1 MLSEARTPLTAF
13 FSILQRKFLRPHQRE
28 WYDREGAGP
37 ARMVQEGEMKE
48 MRPMTV
54 KTSRNTSTSRTTSP
68 SRGQNRSYSER
79 WDLSHLAEDPVRR
92 IEALVGEIESKV
104 AQFESARAQLSPT
117 METSILHP
125 LLRLCEDIAAASSR
139 ISAYAY
145 LWFSE
150 NTKHL
155 AARSFKTK
163 VEEKLTA
170 LHNRLVFFDLWWQSV
185 DEDNARRLMTGT
197 GTLRYHLATIRRFQP
212 HTLSEPEE
220 KIVNIK
226 NITGRSAVHSLYD
239 VVTNAFTFTLT
250 VNGKRKTMTREE
262 LTTYLRHA
270 QGRLREAAYRE
281 LYRVYADQHDLLGEI
296 YKTLVND
303 WKAENLQ
310 LRRFSSPIATRNL
323 GNDIPDDAVASL
335 LKVCQRNAGIF
346 QDYFRIK
353 ARLCKIKPMSRY
365 HIYAPHRTEQKSYRY
380 QDAVRMVLNAYRGF
394 SPQLAELAER
404 VVLERHVDSRTRPGK
419 IGGAYCYSVVPGM
432 TPYVL
437 LNFTGEARDIATLA
451 HELGHAVHGMLAA
464 RHSMFTFHSTLPLAE
479 TASVFGERILSDA
492 LMNQERDSK
501 VRQGLL
507 LNQLDDIYATV
518 LRQACFVQFENQAH
532 EMIAQG
538 ATVKDLARTY
548 LAEVR
553 QQFGKGIRVPDEFQW
568 EWLTIPHIF
577 ASPFY
582 CYAYSFGNLLVLALY
597 RMYQK
602 EGAAFV
608 PKYLD
613 LLSTGG
619 SESPKT
625 ILAKVGVDMASE
637 DFWQSG
643 FDTIREMVHQL
654 EQTL

>member
-1 MLSEARTPLTAF
+1 MP
-13 FSILQRKFLRPHQRE
+13 
-28 WYDREGAGP
+28 
-37 ARMVQEGEMKE
+37 
-48 MRPMTV
+48 V
-54 KTSRNTSTSRTTSP
+54 KTRRTNSTSRKTSSP
-68 SRGQNRSYSER
+68 TQQKLTYSER
-79 WDLSHLAEDPVRR
+79 WDLSHLAEKPVERF
-92 IEALVGEIESKV
+92 ETLLGEIEAKV

-117 METSILHP
+117 MESSVFSP
-125 LLRLCEDIAAASSR
+125 LLTLSEDIAAAASK
-139 ISAYAY
+139 IGAYAY

-150 NTKHL
+150 NTKDL

-163 VEEKLTA
+163 VEERLTA
-170 LHNRLVFFDLWWQSV
+170 LQNRLVFFDLWWQGV
-185 DEDNARRLMTGT
+185 DGDNARRLMAGT
-197 GTLRYHLATIRRFQP
+197 GTLRYHLETIRRFQP

-239 VVTNAFTFTLT
+239 IVTNAFTFTLT

-262 LTTYLRHA
+262 LTSYLRHA
-270 QGRLREAAYRE
+270 QGGMREAAYRE

-310 LRRFSSPIATRNL
+310 LRRFASPISTRNL
-323 GNDIPDDAVASL
+323 GNDIPDEAVASL
-335 LKVCQRNAGIF
+335 LKVCQKNSGMF

-365 HIYAPHRTEQKSYRY
+365 HIYAPHRTAQKSYRY
-380 QDAVRMVLNAYRGF
+380 QDAVRMVLEAYRGF
-394 SPQLAELAER
+394 SPQLADLAKR
-404 VVLERHVDSRTRPGK
+404 VIHERHVDARTRPGK
-419 IGGAYCYSVVPGM
+419 IGGAYCYSVTPAM

-437 LNFTGEARDIATLA
+437 LNFTGEARDIATMA

-464 RHSMFTFHSTLPLAE
+464 KHSMFTFHSTLPLAE

-492 LMNQERDSK
+492 LMNQERDKK
-501 VRQGLL
+501 VRQALL

-518 LRQACFVQFENQAH
+518 LRQAYFVQFENQAH

-538 ATVKDLARTY
+538 ATVKDLAKTY

-553 QQFGKGIRVPDEFQW
+553 QQFGKGIKVPEEFQW

-602 EGAAFV
+602 EGASFV
-608 PKYLD
+608 PKYLE
-613 LLSTGG
+613 LLSAGG
-619 SESPKT
+619 SESPQT

-637 DFWQSG
+637 EFWQSG
-643 FDTIREMVHQL
+643 FDTISEMVDQL
-654 EQTL
+654 ERTL

>member
-1 MLSEARTPLTAF
+1 MP
-13 FSILQRKFLRPHQRE
+13 
-28 WYDREGAGP
+28 
-37 ARMVQEGEMKE
+37 
-48 MRPMTV
+48 V
-54 KTSRNTSTSRTTSP
+54 KTRGAKSIIRTTSSQIGQ
-68 SRGQNRSYSER
+68 SRTYSER
-79 WDLSHLAEDPVRR
+79 WELSHLAENPVQHF
-92 IEALVGEIESKV
+92 EALAGAIESKV
-104 AQFESARAQLSPT
+104 AQFESARAHLSPI
-117 METSILHP
+117 MSASLFHS
-125 LLRLCEDIAAASSR
+125 LLTLSEDIASASSR
-139 ISAYAY
+139 LSAYAY

-150 NTKHL
+150 NTKDL
-155 AARSFKTK
+155 TARSFKTK
-163 VEEKLTA
+163 VEERLTT

-185 DEDNARRLMTGT
+185 DDGNARRLMTGT
-197 GTLRYHLATIRRFQP
+197 CTLRYHLETIRRFQP

-220 KIVNIK
+220 KIINVK
-226 NITGRSAVHSLYD
+226 NVTGRSAVHSLYD
-239 VVTNAFTFTLT
+239 VVTNGFTFTLT
-250 VNGKRKTMTREE
+250 VKGKRKTMTREE
-262 LTTYLRHA
+262 LSAYFRHT
-270 QGRLREAAYRE
+270 QGRLRETAYRE
-281 LYRVYADQHDLLGEI
+281 LYRVYADQHDLLCEI

-310 LRRFSSPIATRNL
+310 LRRFASPIATRNL
-323 GNDIPDDAVASL
+323 ENDIPDEAVACL
-335 LKVCQRNAGIF
+335 LRVCQKNTGVF
-346 QDYFRIK
+346 QNYFRIK
-353 ARLCKIKPMSRY
+353 ARLCNVKPMSRY

-380 QDAVRMVLNAYRGF
+380 QDAVRMVLDAYRGF
-394 SPQLAELAER
+394 SPQFAELAER
-404 VVLERHVDSRTRPGK
+404 ELHEHHIDARTRPGK
-419 IGGAYCYSVVPGM
+419 IAGAYCYSVVPNM

-437 LNFTGEARDIATLA
+437 LNFTGEARDIATMA
-451 HELGHAVHGMLAA
+451 HEFGHAVHGMLAA

-492 LMNQERDSK
+492 LMNQEKDKK

-518 LRQACFVQFENQAH
+518 LRQAYFVQFENQAH
-532 EMIAQG
+532 GMIAQG
-538 ATVKDLARTY
+538 ATVKDLAKTY

-553 QQFGKGIRVPDEFQW
+553 QQFGKGIQVPDEFQW

-602 EGAAFV
+602 EGASFV

-619 SESPKT
+619 SEAPQKM
-625 ILAKVGVDMASE
+625 LAKVGVDMASE

-643 FDTIREMVHQL
+643 FDTIRKMVDQL

>member
-1 MLSEARTPLTAF
+1 MM
-13 FSILQRKFLRPHQRE
+13 H
-28 WYDREGAGP
+28 
-37 ARMVQEGEMKE
+37 EGETKE
-48 MRPMTV
+48 IRRMPA
-54 KTSRNTSTSRTTSP
+54 KTNQNTSTFSKTSSP
-68 SRGQNRSYSER
+68 KRQSRSYSER
-79 WDLSHLAEDPVRR
+79 WDLSHLAEDPIQRF
-92 IEALVGEIESKV
+92 ETLLAEIESKV
-104 AQFESARAQLSPT
+104 AQFESVRAQLSPT
-117 METSILHP
+117 MGTSTFHP
-125 LLRLCEDIAAASSR
+125 LLTLSEDIAAAASR

-163 VEEKLTA
+163 VEERLTA
-170 LHNRLVFFDLWWQSV
+170 LQNRLVFFDLWWQSV

-197 GTLRYHLATIRRFQP
+197 GTLHYHLETIRRFKP

-239 VVTNAFTFTLT
+239 VVTNGFTFTLT
-250 VNGKRKTMTREE
+250 VKGKRKTMTREE
-262 LTTYLRHA
+262 LTSYLRHA

-310 LRRFSSPIATRNL
+310 LRRFASPIAVRNL
-323 GNDIPDDAVASL
+323 GNDIPDEAVASL
-335 LKVCQRNAGIF
+335 LKVCQKNAGIF

-380 QDAVRMVLNAYRGF
+380 QDAVRMVLDAYRGF

-404 VVLERHVDSRTRPGK
+404 VVRQCHIDARTRPGK

-437 LNFTGEARDIATLA
+437 LNFTGEARDIATMA
-451 HELGHAVHGMLAA
+451 HELGHAVHGMLAS

-492 LMNQERDSK
+492 LMTQERDKK

-518 LRQACFVQFENQAH
+518 LRQAYFVQFENQAH

-538 ATVKDLARTY
+538 ATVTDLAKTY

-553 QQFGKGIRVPDEFQW
+553 QQFGKGIKVPDEFQW

-613 LLSTGG
+613 LLSAGG
-619 SESPKT
+619 SEAPQT

-643 FDTIREMVHQL
+643 FDTIREMVDQL
-654 EQTL
+654 EHTL

>member
-1 MLSEARTPLTAF
+1 MP
-13 FSILQRKFLRPHQRE
+13 
-28 WYDREGAGP
+28 
-37 ARMVQEGEMKE
+37 
-48 MRPMTV
+48 V
-54 KTSRNTSTSRTTSP
+54 KTSRKSSTSRTTSP
-68 SRGQNRSYSER
+68 PKGQSRSYSER
-79 WDLSHLAEDPVRR
+79 WDLSHLAKDPVQRF
-92 IEALVGEIESKV
+92 EALVGEIESKV

-117 METSILHP
+117 MATSIFHP
-125 LLRLCEDIAAASSR
+125 LLTLSEDIAAASSR
-139 ISAYAY
+139 IGAYAY

-150 NTKHL
+150 NTKDL

-163 VEEKLTA
+163 VEERLTA

-197 GTLRYHLATIRRFQP
+197 GTFRYHLETIRRFKP

-226 NITGRSAVHSLYD
+226 NVTGRSAVHSLYD
-239 VVTNAFTFTLT
+239 VVTNGFMFTLT
-250 VNGKRKTMTREE
+250 VKGKRKTMTREE
-262 LTTYLRHA
+262 LTSYLRHA

-310 LRRFSSPIATRNL
+310 LRRFASPIATRNL
-323 GNDIPDDAVASL
+323 GNDIPDEAVASL
-335 LKVCQRNAGIF
+335 LKVCQKNAGIF
-346 QDYFRIK
+346 QEYFRIK

-380 QDAVRMVLNAYRGF
+380 QDAVRMVLDAYRGF

-404 VVLERHVDSRTRPGK
+404 VVHERHIDARTRPGK
-419 IGGAYCYSVVPGM
+419 IGGAYCYSVVPSM

-437 LNFTGEARDIATLA
+437 LNFTGEARDIATMA

-492 LMNQERDSK
+492 LMNQERDKK

-518 LRQACFVQFENQAH
+518 LRQAYFVQFENQAH

-538 ATVKDLARTY
+538 ATVKDLAKTY

-553 QQFGKGIRVPDEFQW
+553 QQFGKGIKVPDEFQW

-619 SESPKT
+619 SESPQT

-643 FDTIREMVHQL
+643 FDTIREMVDQL

>member
-1 MLSEARTPLTAF
+1 
-13 FSILQRKFLRPHQRE
+13 
-28 WYDREGAGP
+28 
-37 ARMVQEGEMKE
+37 MVHEGEMKE

-54 KTSRNTSTSRTTSP
+54 KTSRNTSTSCTTTP
-68 SRGQNRSYSER
+68 PRGQNRSYSER

-92 IEALVGEIESKV
+92 LETLVGEIESKV
-104 AQFESARAQLSPT
+104 AQFESACAQLSPT
-117 METSILHP
+117 MEASIFHP
-125 LLRLCEDIAAASSR
+125 LLRVSEDIAAASSR

-170 LHNRLVFFDLWWQSV
+170 LQNRLVFFDLWWQSV

-226 NITGRSAVHSLYD
+226 NVTGRSAVHSLYD
-239 VVTNAFTFTLT
+239 VVTNAFTFTLP

-262 LTTYLRHA
+262 LTSYLRHA
-270 QGRLREAAYRE
+270 QGRMREAAYRE
-281 LYRVYADQHDLLGEI
+281 LYRVYTDQHDLLGEI

-323 GNDIPDDAVASL
+323 RNDIPDDAVASL
-335 LKVCQRNAGIF
+335 LRVCQRNAGIF

-380 QDAVRMVLNAYRGF
+380 QNAVRMVLNAYRGF

-464 RHSMFTFHSTLPLAE
+464 RHSMFTFHSTLPMAE

-518 LRQACFVQFENQAH
+518 IRQAYFVQFENQAH

-538 ATVKDLARTY
+538 ATVKDLAKTY

-553 QQFGKGIRVPDEFQW
+553 QQFGKGIKVPDEFQW

-625 ILAKVGVDMASE
+625 ILATVGVDMASE
-637 DFWQSG
+637 YFWQSG

>member
-1 MLSEARTPLTAF
+1 MRRMPMMTRKHSTP
-13 FSILQRKFLRPHQRE
+13 
-28 WYDREGAGP
+28 
-37 ARMVQEGEMKE
+37 
-48 MRPMTV
+48 
-54 KTSRNTSTSRTTSP
+54 RTTSAP
-68 SRGQNRSYSER
+68 RGRSRIYSEH
-79 WDLSHLAEDPVRR
+79 WDLSHLAQGPVEHFETL
-92 IEALVGEIESKV
+92 IGEIESKV
-104 AQFESARAQLSPT
+104 ARFESARGQFSST
-117 METSILHP
+117 MPTSILHP
-125 LLRLCEDIAAASSR
+125 LLTLSEDIVAASSR

-150 NTKHL
+150 NTKNL

-163 VEEKLTA
+163 VEERLT
-170 LHNRLVFFDLWWQSV
+170 LLQNRLVFFDLWWQSV
-185 DEDNARRLMTGT
+185 DEDNARRLMAGA
-197 GTLRYHLATIRRFQP
+197 GTLRYHLETIRRFKP

-220 KIVNIK
+220 KIINIK
-226 NITGRSAVHSLYD
+226 NVTGRSAVQSLYD
-239 VVTNAFTFTLT
+239 VVTNSFTYTLT

-262 LTTYLRHA
+262 LASYLRHV

-296 YKTLVND
+296 YKTLVTD

-310 LRRFSSPIATRNL
+310 VRRFASPIATRNL
-323 GNDIPDDAVASL
+323 GNDIPDNAVASL
-335 LKVCQRNAGIF
+335 LKVCQKNAGVF
-346 QDYFRIK
+346 QQYFRIK
-353 ARLCKIKPMSRY
+353 ARLCKITPMSRY

-380 QDAVRMVLNAYRGF
+380 QDAVKMVLDAYRGF
-394 SPQLAELAER
+394 SPQLAELADR
-404 VVLERHVDSRTRPGK
+404 VFQERHIDARTRPGK
-419 IGGAYCYSVVPGM
+419 IGGAYCYSVTPGM

-437 LNFTGEARDIATLA
+437 LNFTGEARDIATMA
-451 HELGHAVHGMLAA
+451 HELGHAVHGMLAD
-464 RHSMFTFHSTLPLAE
+464 RHSIFTFHSTLPLAE

-492 LMNQERDSK
+492 LMNQERDK
-501 VRQGLL
+501 RVRQGLL

-518 LRQACFVQFENQAH
+518 LRQAYFVQFENHAH

-538 ATVKDLARTY
+538 ATVKDLAKTY

-553 QQFGKGIRVPDEFQW
+553 QQFGKGIKVSDEFQW

-619 SESPKT
+619 SEAPQT

-643 FDTIREMVHQL
+643 FDTIREMVNQL
-654 EQTL
+654 ELTL

>member
-1 MLSEARTPLTAF
+1 MSVK
-13 FSILQRKFLRPHQRE
+13 SDRKKSASR
-28 WYDREGAGP
+28 
-37 ARMVQEGEMKE
+37 
-48 MRPMTV
+48 
-54 KTSRNTSTSRTTSP
+54 KTSSP
-68 SRGQNRSYSER
+68 KRQKLAYAER
-79 WDLSHLAEDPVRR
+79 WDLSHLAEDPVKHFDTLL
-92 IEALVGEIESKV
+92 AKIESQV
-104 AQFESARAQLSPT
+104 AQFEAARTQFSPT
-117 METSILHP
+117 METTVFHP
-125 LLRLCEDIAAASSR
+125 LLTLSENIAAASSKL
-139 ISAYAY
+139 SAYAY

-150 NTKHL
+150 NTKDL
-155 AARSFKTK
+155 AARSFKDK
-163 VEEKLTA
+163 VEERLTA
-170 LHNRLVFFDLWWQSV
+170 LQNRMVFFDLWWQSV
-185 DEDNARRLMTGT
+185 DEDNANRLMAGT
-197 GTLRYHLATIRRFQP
+197 GSLRYHLETIRLFKP

-250 VNGKRKTMTREE
+250 VKGKRTTMTREE
-262 LTTYLRHA
+262 LTVYLRHA

-281 LYRVYADQHDLLGEI
+281 LYRVYADHHDLLGEI

-310 LRRFSSPIATRNL
+310 LRHFASPIATRNL
-323 GNDIPDDAVASL
+323 GNDIPDAAVASL
-335 LKVCQRNAGIF
+335 LKVCQKNAGIF
-346 QDYFRIK
+346 QRYFRIK
-353 ARLCKIKPMSRY
+353 ARLCKITPMNRY

-380 QDAVRMVLNAYRGF
+380 QDAINMVLEAYRGF
-394 SPQLAELAER
+394 SPQLADLAER
-404 VVLERHVDSRTRPGK
+404 VVHERHIDARTRPGK
-419 IGGAYCYSVVPGM
+419 IGGAYCYSVVPSM

-437 LNFTGEARDIATLA
+437 LNFTGEARDIATMA
-451 HELGHAVHGMLAA
+451 HELGHAVHGMLAQH
-464 RHSMFTFHSTLPLAE
+464 HSMFTFHSTLPLAE

-492 LMNQERDSK
+492 LMSQERDKK

-518 LRQACFVQFENQAH
+518 LRQAYFVQFENHAH

-538 ATVKDLARTY
+538 ATVKDLAKSY

-553 QQFGKGIRVPDEFQW
+553 QQFGKGIKVPEEFQW

-602 EGAAFV
+602 EGASFV
-608 PKYLD
+608 PKYLE

-619 SESPKT
+619 SESPQT

-643 FDTIREMVHQL
+643 FDTIGEMVDQL

>member
-1 MLSEARTPLTAF
+1 MP
-13 FSILQRKFLRPHQRE
+13 
-28 WYDREGAGP
+28 
-37 ARMVQEGEMKE
+37 
-48 MRPMTV
+48 V
-54 KTSRNTSTSRTTSP
+54 KTSRSISTSRKASSP
-68 SRGQNRSYSER
+68 RKQNRAYSER
-79 WDLSHLAEDPVRR
+79 WDLSHLAEDPIQRF
-92 IEALVGEIESKV
+92 ETLAGAIESKV

-117 METSILHP
+117 MSTSTFHP
-125 LLRLCEDIAAASSR
+125 LLTLSAEIAAESSR
-139 ISAYAY
+139 LSAYAY

-150 NTKHL
+150 NTKDL

-163 VEEKLTA
+163 VEERLTA

-185 DEDNARRLMTGT
+185 DENTARQLMTGT
-197 GTLRYHLATIRRFQP
+197 GTLRYHLETIRRFQP

-239 VVTNAFTFTLT
+239 VVTNSFTFTLN

-262 LTTYLRHA
+262 LTSYLRHT
-270 QGRLREAAYRE
+270 QGRMREAAYRE

-310 LRRFSSPIATRNL
+310 LRRFASPIATRNL
-323 GNDIPDDAVASL
+323 GNDIPDDAVACL
-335 LKVCQRNAGIF
+335 LRVCRKNAGIF
-346 QDYFRIK
+346 QHYFRIK

-365 HIYAPHRTEQKSYRY
+365 HIYAPHRMEQKSYRY
-380 QDAVRMVLNAYRGF
+380 QEAVRMVLDAYRGF
-394 SPQLAELAER
+394 SPQFAELAER
-404 VVLERHVDSRTRPGK
+404 VVHERHIDARTRPGK
-419 IGGAYCYSVVPGM
+419 IGGAYCYSVVPNM

-437 LNFTGEARDIATLA
+437 LNFTGEARDIATMA

-464 RHSMFTFHSTLPLAE
+464 RHSIFTFHSTLPLAE

-492 LMNQERDSK
+492 LMNQERDKK

-507 LNQLDDIYATV
+507 INQLDDIYATV
-518 LRQACFVQFENQAH
+518 LRQAYFVQFENQAH

-538 ATVKDLARTY
+538 ATVKDLAKTY

-553 QQFGKGIRVPDEFQW
+553 QQFGKGITVPDEFQW
-568 EWLTIPHIF
+568 EWLTIPHLF

-597 RMYQK
+597 RTYQK
-602 EGAAFV
+602 EGMSFV

-619 SESPKT
+619 SEAPQT
-625 ILAKVGVDMASE
+625 ILAKVGVDMNSE

-643 FDTIREMVHQL
+643 FDTIREMVNQL